1 MPSNHFLIESLI
13 ICAALVLILTVT
25 VDAGKEM
32 TTPSGLKIEFLQ
44 EGKGPNPKSGQ
55 KVTVHYTG
63 TLMTGKK
70 FDSSRDRNE
79 PFTFTLN
86 AGQVIRGW
94 DEAVSLLP
102 IGSRAK
108 VTIPPHLGYGPT
120 GAGGVIPPNATLV
133 FDIELISA
141 K

>member
-1 MPSNHFLIESLI
+1 MPSNHFLLESLI
-13 ICAALVLILTVT
+13 VCAALVLILTVS
-25 VDAGKEM
+25 VQAANEI
-32 TTPSGLKIEFLQ
+32 TTPSGLKIEFIQ

-94 DEAVSLLP
+94 DEAVSLMP
-102 IGSRAK
+102 MGSRAK
-108 VTIPPHLGYGPT
+108 VTIPPHLGYGPS

>member
-1 MPSNHFLIESLI
+1 MPSNNFLFETFM
-13 ICAALVLILTVT
+13 ICAALVFVLTVS
-25 VDAGKEM
+25 VEAGKEI
-32 TTPSGLKIEFLQ
+32 TTPSGLKIELIK
-44 EGKGPNPKSGQ
+44 EGKGPVPKAGQ

-63 TLMTGKK
+63 TLMTGRK

-86 AGQVIRGW
+86 AGQVIKGW
-94 DEAVSLLP
+94 DEAVALLP
-102 IGSRAK
+102 LGSQAK
-108 VTIPPHLGYGPT
+108 VIIPPHLGYGPN

>member
-1 MPSNHFLIESLI
+1 MPSNHFLLESLI
-13 ICAALVLILTVT
+13 VCAALVLILTVS
-25 VDAGKEM
+25 VEAANEI
-32 TTPSGLKIEFLQ
+32 TTPSGLKIEFIQ

-94 DEAVSLLP
+94 DEAVSLMP
-102 IGSRAK
+102 MGSRAK
-108 VTIPPHLGYGPT
+108 VTIPPHLGYGPS

>member
-1 MPSNHFLIESLI
+1 MPSNHFFLESLI
-13 ICAALVLILTVT
+13 VCVALTLLLTVS
-25 VDAGKEM
+25 VEAAKEL
-32 TTPSGLKIEFLQ
+32 TTPSGLKIEFIQ

-70 FDSSRDRNE
+70 FDSSRDRNQ

-86 AGQVIRGW
+86 AGEVIRGW

-102 IGSRAK
+102 IGSRVK

-133 FDIELISA
+133 FDIELIGA

>member
-25 VDAGKEM
+25 VEAGKEM

>member
-1 MPSNHFLIESLI
+1 MPSNHFLLESLI
-13 ICAALVLILTVT
+13 LCVT
-25 VDAGKEM
+25 LMLFMTLSVDAGKVL
-32 TTPSGLKIEFLQ
+32 TTPSGLKIEFVE
-44 EGKGPNPKSGQ
+44 EGKGATPKSGQ

-70 FDSSRDRNE
+70 FDSSRDRNQ

-86 AGQVIRGW
+86 GGEVIRGW

-102 IGSRAK
+102 VGSRAK

>member
-1 MPSNHFLIESLI
+1 MPSNHFFLESLI
-13 ICAALVLILTVT
+13 ICAALTLLLTVS
-25 VDAGKEM
+25 VEAGKEL
-32 TTPSGLKIEFLQ
+32 TTPSGLKIEFIQ
-44 EGKGPNPKSGQ
+44 EGKGPTPKSGQ

-70 FDSSRDRNE
+70 FDSSRDRNQ

-86 AGQVIRGW
+86 AGEVIRGW

-102 IGSRAK
+102 IGSRVK

-133 FDIELISA
+133 FDIELIGA

>member
-1 MPSNHFLIESLI
+1 MVSNHFFLASLVVSLTL
-13 ICAALVLILTVT
+13 CLLLTVS
-25 VDAGKEM
+25 VEAAKEL
-32 TTPSGLKIEFLQ
+32 TTPSGLKIDFIQ
-44 EGKGPNPKSGQ
+44 EGKGPTPKSGQ

-70 FDSSRDRNE
+70 FDSSRDRNQ

-86 AGQVIRGW
+86 AGEVIKGW

-102 IGSRAK
+102 IGSRVK

-141 K
+141 R

>member
-13 ICAALVLILTVT
+13 ICAALVFVLTVS
-25 VDAGKEM
+25 VEAGKEIN
-32 TTPSGLKIEFLQ
+32 TPSGLKIEFLQ
-44 EGKGPNPKSGQ
+44 EGKGPTPKSGQ

-70 FDSSRDRNE
+70 FDSSRDRND

-102 IGSRAK
+102 IGSRVK